1 MQLHDYLEQVLVYF
15 NAGGPTMVPIMAF
28 SFAIWL
34 IILLKSYWF
43 ITENRCE
50 AAPADC
56 LRTTPQEK
64 CRCACWQREIADAYI
79 QSKSD
84 APDLNRK
91 LLHSLCVRQH
101 AKTNRLI
108 ATLFILAAITP
119 LLGLLGTVSGMISTF
134 NVISQFGTG
143 NARALASGISEALVT
158 TQSGLVAAIPGL
170 LMAAILARRADKMKK
185 RMEMFCI
192 GLQYE
197 TDSPMTSTHT
207 AG

>member
-1 MQLHDYLEQVLVYF
+1 
-15 NAGGPTMVPIMAF
+15 
-28 SFAIWL
+28 
-34 IILLKSYWF
+34 
-43 ITENRCE
+43 
-50 AAPADC
+50 
-56 LRTTPQEK
+56 
-64 CRCACWQREIADAYI
+64 
-79 QSKSD
+79 
-84 APDLNRK
+84 
-91 LLHSLCVRQH
+91 
-101 AKTNRLI
+101 
-108 ATLFILAAITP
+108 
-119 LLGLLGTVSGMISTF
+119 MISTF